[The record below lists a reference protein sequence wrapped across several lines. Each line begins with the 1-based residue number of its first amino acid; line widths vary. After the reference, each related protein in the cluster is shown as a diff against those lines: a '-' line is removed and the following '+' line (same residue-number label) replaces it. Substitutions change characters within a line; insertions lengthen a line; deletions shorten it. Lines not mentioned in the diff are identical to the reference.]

1 MPTPEIDPSIWKQ
14 MAEWA
19 WGVVLLP
26 IGVLWKKADGAA
38 SKSELKETV
47 DSIGKA
53 LDRHAEDD
61 KETRTEIRETQRK
74 IFERLDAVA
83 TTVTKLDTTISL
95 RLDDLRHK

>member
-14 MAEWA
+14 MTEWL
-19 WGVVLLP
+19 WGIVLLP

-38 SKSELKETV
+38 SKVDLK
-47 DSIGKA
+47 DSVNAIGAA

-95 RLDDLRHK
+95 RLDDLRKR

>member
-38 SKSELKETV
+38 SKSELK
-47 DSIGKA
+47 DSVSNIGEA
-53 LDRHAEDD
+53 LKRHSEDV
-61 KETRTEIRETQRK
+61 KETRMEFRDTTAEIFK
-74 IFERLDAVA
+74 KLDAVA
-83 TTVTKLDTTISL
+83 TTVTKLDTTISI